1 MSLEKLE
8 KKLSSLSEETKSLYN
23 KIDERYRIAINGKG
37 TIELVDISNFKVLVR
52 GEKKIREEMK
62 NFLRESPSRCR
73 VRATAGTTRRW
84 SRGSDTRRTRSRSG
98 GCGSF
103 EEARAAVIGQP
114 ASENGLGSVA

>member
-62 NFLRESPSRCR
+62 KLLKGIS
-73 VRATAGTTRRW
+73 
-84 SRGSDTRRTRSRSG
+84 
-98 GCGSF
+98 
-103 EEARAAVIGQP
+103 Q
-114 ASENGLGSVA
+114 

>member
-37 TIELVDISNFKVLVR
+37 TIELVDISNFKALAR

-62 NFLRESPSRCR
+62 KL
-73 VRATAGTTRRW
+73 
-84 SRGSDTRRTRSRSG
+84 
-98 GCGSF
+98 SF
-103 EEARAAVIGQP
+103 IEA
-114 ASENGLGSVA
+114 